1 MSVISY
7 ALKRNPLIASLTDTN
22 ELETVLESDCNII
35 ILIQSD
41 ICTLKD
47 TVDRIRETDKLIFVH
62 LDLTKGLKRDAQ
74 GVKFLA
80 EFIGVDGIITTH
92 TNLIQV
98 AKQCDLL
105 TILRVFILD
114 TASIKQGIK
123 SINSS
128 KPDAVEILPGVVIPH
143 IKSYF
148 KSLSNQTIIAAGLIN
163 SEEEIKHILQNGAQ
177 GVSSS
182 SLNLLSKK

>member
-1 MSVISY
+1 MNVISY
-7 ALKRNPLIASLTDTN
+7 ALKRNPLIASLTDTKD
-22 ELETVLESDCNII
+22 LEKVLDSDSNII

-41 ICTLKD
+41 ICTLKE
-47 TVDRIRETDKLIFVH
+47 TVDKIRETDKLIFVH
-62 LDLTKGLKRDAQ
+62 LDLTRGLKRDAS
-74 GVKFLA
+74 GVKFLS

-98 AKQCDLL
+98 AKQYDLL
-105 TILRVFILD
+105 TIQRVFILD

-128 KPDAVEILPGVVIPH
+128 KPDAVEILPGVVVPH
-143 IKSYF
+143 IKKHL
-148 KSLSNQTIIAAGLIN
+148 KSLSDQTIIAAGLIH
-163 SEEEIKHILQNGAQ
+163 SEDEINHVLQNGAQ

-182 SLNLLSKK
+182 SFNLWEK

>member
-7 ALKRNPLIASLTDTN
+7 ALKRNPLIASLTDTRD
-22 ELETVLESDCNII
+22 LEMVLNSDCNII

-41 ICTLKD
+41 ICSLKEM
-47 TVDRIRETDKLIFVH
+47 VDRIRETDKLIFVH
-62 LDLTKGLKRDAQ
+62 LDLTKGLKRDAS
-74 GVKFLA
+74 GVKFLS
-80 EFIGVDGIITTH
+80 EFVGVDGIITTH

-98 AKQCDLL
+98 AKQYDLL
-105 TILRVFILD
+105 TIQRVFILD

-143 IKSYF
+143 IKSYL
-148 KSLSNQTIIAAGLIN
+148 KSVADQTIIAAGLIN
-163 SEEEIKHILQNGAQ
+163 SKEEIGNILQNGAQ

-182 SLNLLSKK
+182 SLKLIGR